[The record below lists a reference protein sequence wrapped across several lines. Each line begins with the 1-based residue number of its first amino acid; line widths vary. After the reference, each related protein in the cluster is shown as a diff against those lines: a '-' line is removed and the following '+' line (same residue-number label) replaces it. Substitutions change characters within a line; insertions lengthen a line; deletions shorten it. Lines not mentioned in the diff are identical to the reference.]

1 MNIKCSEFEKTKG
14 ARMQKTPTN
23 WKYVHSNNAERV
35 RRAHSADDRQINAKC
50 FGRQAGAGSQPV
62 AYNVPHSA
70 TPLVS
75 QTNSQQIDRTN
86 QPADQIV

>member
-23 WKYVHSNNAERV
+23 WKYVQSNNAERG

-50 FGRQAGAGSQPV
+50 FGRQAGAG
-62 AYNVPHSA
+62 PHSA